1 MSKKGEEGKEKERAF
16 LENGSKVLAKLIVSC
31 NGKPIPIW
39 SFTVQ
44 QLHQATNNYHNHLG
58 TYWFKGSLEGR
69 LVLVKRFLDSKFLA
83 DFVINDLVISAQM
96 SAHANVLKLMGCCLE
111 TTSPILVY
119 EFAANGLLADQIYSS
134 HVIERQHQL
143 MAWERKLKIARQ
155 IAYAISYLHIG
166 FSRPVIHMAI
176 DMESI
181 LLDENDVPK
190 LSNFLVSVSIPEG
203 ETEVEATG
211 DFWSS
216 KFKTPEIEA
225 TGKATEKTD
234 VYHFSEFLLELL
246 TGEELYI
253 DKDSSLK
260 AYIHNHAQGRCISK
274 IMDPT
279 ILAEQQLQA
288 VLDLTLRCTE
298 EDPQR
303 RATMVDVTKELRRI
317 ERFVPYD

>member
-1 MSKKGEEGKEKERAF
+1 MSKKGEERKEKERAF
-16 LENGSKVLAKLIVSC
+16 LENGSKVLEKLIVSC
-31 NGKPIPIW
+31 NGKPIPIR

-69 LVLVKRFLDSKFLA
+69 LVLVKRFPDSKFLA

-96 SAHANVLKLMGCCLE
+96 SAHANVLKLIGCCLE

-119 EFAANGLLADQIYSS
+119 EFAANGLLADRIYSS
-134 HVIERQHQL
+134 HVIERQHQF
-143 MAWERKLKIARQ
+143 MAWERRLKIARQ

-203 ETEVEATG
+203 ETEVEAAG
-211 DFWSS
+211 DFWSL

-225 TGKATEKTD
+225 T
-234 VYHFSEFLLELL
+234 
-246 TGEELYI
+246 
-253 DKDSSLK
+253 DSSLT
-260 AYIHNHAQGRCISK
+260 AYIRNHAQGRCISK

-298 EDPQR
+298 DDPQR
-303 RATMVDVTKELRRI
+303 RPTMVDVTKELRRI